1 MLRVYKVLL
10 VGLVLLLL
18 GGCANLSWTTAG
30 KIIPPAYALCPLEGK
45 WMISQDLQTSG
56 NSGESQENWVGD
68 SAQFTGEI
76 ARLGDN
82 IWNNPTYKLKQ
93 VNSLD
98 YLMTK
103 YLNLSSSIVP
113 DSKEVESPSLELDS
127 WGIFSPTRTPDA
139 LGLLCSFIL
148 ISLWLAVAN
157 ELSTWSETF

>member
-113 DSKEVESPSLELDS
+113 DSKEVEVITVSSAENFLGEFMKIDDTKVVAFVQNKALYLQKVSDQVDSSLAH
-127 WGIFSPTRTPDA
+127 G
-139 LGLLCSFIL
+139 
-148 ISLWLAVAN
+148 
-157 ELSTWSETF
+157 